1 MSLRN
6 SPPGRWHL
14 IIAILLLAG
23 TTVAQA
29 QVTSQGRGQLTLT
42 VGQGSGP
49 LAGIATD
56 VVDGYRS
63 GSEGSLKHLG
73 FRITGGYQFA
83 DFFSF
88 EAGITHSGT
97 FSSQA
102 PYLVTDQMQAQTSF
116 DAVEADLVG
125 KIPFA
130 PIARLDLTFGA
141 VGTGLNT
148 TLSTANG
155 SAIPAAQENPLN
167 SKHFGITVG
176 ADVELRLSA
185 NTSLIAGYHA
195 YPGVGS
201 TRLVGSASGTMSML
215 AAGVHFEF

>member
-1 MSLRN
+1 MSLQI
-6 SPPGRWHL
+6 SPPDRWRL
-14 IIAILLLAG
+14 IVAFLLIAG
-23 TTVAQA
+23 TSVAQA
-29 QVTSQGRGQLTLT
+29 QVTSQGRGQLTFT

-56 VVDGYRS
+56 VVNGERS

-83 DFFSF
+83 DYFSF
-88 EAGITHSGT
+88 EAGVTHSGT

-102 PYLVTDQMQAQTSF
+102 PYLGTDQMQAQTSF
-116 DAVEADLVG
+116 NAVEGDLVG
-125 KIPFA
+125 KVPFA
-130 PIARLDLTFGA
+130 PVARLDLTLGA
-141 VGTGLNT
+141 VETSLNT
-148 TLSTANG
+148 SLSTLYG
-155 SAIPAAQENPLN
+155 SAISLSQENPIN
-167 SKHFGITVG
+167 VKHFGFTVG
-176 ADVELRLSA
+176 ADVELRLSV

-201 TRLVGSASGTMSML
+201 SRLVGSASGTMSLL